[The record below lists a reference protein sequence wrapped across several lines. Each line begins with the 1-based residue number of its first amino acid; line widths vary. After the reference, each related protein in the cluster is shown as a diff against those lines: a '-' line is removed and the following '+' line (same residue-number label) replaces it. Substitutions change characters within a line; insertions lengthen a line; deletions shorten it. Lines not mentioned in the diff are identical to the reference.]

1 LPEQTIKCPKCGH
14 DIPLTEAFTHQI
26 EERLRQQ
33 FESASKRKEN
43 EYTAAL
49 KAKEQELEAAL
60 KAEKNRLAEQ
70 AKKQAEDSVAVQLRD
85 LQQQVT
91 EKSQKLV
98 DAQNQELELRKK
110 QRALEEREKAL
121 ELETA
126 RKLDEERKKIW
137 DQANAKAAEENLLKF
152 REKELQ
158 LEQMRKQ
165 IAELKQKAEQG
176 PQERQGEV
184 QELELE
190 DLLRAQFPLDVI
202 EPVKKGERGADIL
215 QKVQNRLGHACGGIL
230 WESKRAKNW
239 SDGWVGKLKDDQRNA
254 RADVAVIATSAM
266 PDGISHFGQK
276 DGVWVVEF
284 PLAVL
289 LGVALRETLI
299 QVAGARESLAGMNEK
314 KDILYN
320 YLSSPQF
327 RQRIDA
333 IIEAF
338 TTMKVDLDA
347 EKRAMERQWSKRE
360 KQIER
365 VVTNTAGMY
374 GDLQGIIGNALPAV
388 KTLELPGEGNEN

>member
-1 LPEQTIKCPKCGH
+1 MPEQTIKCPKCGH

-158 LEQMRKQ
+158 LEQMRRQ

-239 SDGWVGKLKDDQRNA
+239 SDAWDGKLKYDQRKS
-254 RADVAVIATSAM
+254 RAEDSVIATSAM
-266 PDGISHFGQK
+266 PDGIRH
-276 DGVWVVEF
+276 
-284 PLAVL
+284 
-289 LGVALRETLI
+289 
-299 QVAGARESLAGMNEK
+299 
-314 KDILYN
+314 
-320 YLSSPQF
+320 
-327 RQRIDA
+327 
-333 IIEAF
+333 
-338 TTMKVDLDA
+338 
-347 EKRAMERQWSKRE
+347 
-360 KQIER
+360 
-365 VVTNTAGMY
+365 
-374 GDLQGIIGNALPAV
+374 
-388 KTLELPGEGNEN
+388 